1 MLVALLGTNLVS
13 QPLRKRYQGLAGQP
27 GNPDEALPAA
37 VTARSAIGDRSPIR
51 LRRKRALHA
60 AIADVRWR
68 LLGDE

>member
-1 MLVALLGTNLVS
+1 
-13 QPLRKRYQGLAGQP
+13 
-27 GNPDEALPAA
+27 
-37 VTARSAIGDRSPIR
+37 